1 MEYVSKPDSY
11 PLDDNTKMTYFNR
24 FACCLVT
31 YGHTRSIICD
41 VQRNNYYLIPN
52 SLYTLLT
59 EEFPNF
65 SIEEIYDSYGKEN
78 EKYLKDYLNFL
89 LVNEIGFIDT
99 QIIKELIP
107 LNLNYKVAEP
117 ISSIII
123 DLSKESFFLEDSVH
137 IAQFI
142 DTKRIKHLQI
152 RCYDVIDV
160 NMFFKF
166 LNNLSRTTLK
176 GIEIILPYKM
186 KLENRLL
193 NKNIIKSNDKINR
206 LIYFGC
212 DKYKQ
217 EKYLNRIII
226 YVEDKIINQ
235 KSCGLISSKYFNSN
249 LETYTLSNSHNSC
262 LYKKIS
268 IDSEGNIRNCPSMP
282 QSFGNIKDITLE
294 EALSH
299 PDFKK
304 YWNLTKDSIEVCKD
318 CEFRYICTDCRA
330 YTERTHTHSE
340 GLDTSKPL
348 KCGYNPYTGE
358 WEEWSTNPLKEKA
371 INYYEMQDLVKI

>member
-1 MEYVSKPDSY
+1 
-11 PLDDNTKMTYFNR
+11 MTYFNK

-31 YGHTRSIICD
+31 YGHTRSVICD

-65 SIEEIYDSYGKEN
+65 SIEEIFENYGKEN

-89 LVNEIGFIDT
+89 LANEIGFIDD

-107 LNLNYKVAEP
+107 LHLHYKVAEP
-117 ISSIII
+117 ISNMII
-123 DLSKESFFLEDSVH
+123 DVSKESFFLEDSVQ
-137 IAQFI
+137 IARFI
-142 DTKRIKHLQI
+142 DLNRIKQLQI
-152 RCYDVIDV
+152 RCYDVIDL
-160 NMFFKF
+160 NMFSKF
-166 LNNLSRTTLK
+166 LNNLSGTTLK
-176 GIEIILPYKM
+176 GIEIILPYTIKS
-186 KLENRLL
+186 ENRLVS
-193 NKNIIKSNDKINR
+193 KNIIKSNDKITK

-212 DKYKQ
+212 NEGKQ
-217 EKYLNRIII
+217 DKYLNRIIL
-226 YVEDKIINQ
+226 YVQDKIIN
-235 KSCGLISSKYFNSN
+235 KKNCGLISSNYFNSN
-249 LETYTLSNSHNSC
+249 LETYTLSNNHNSC

-282 QSFGNIKDITLE
+282 QSFGNIKDTPLE
-294 EALSH
+294 EVLHH

-330 YTERTHTHSE
+330 YTERTHSDSE

-348 KCGYNPYTGE
+348 KCGYNPYIGE
-358 WEEWSTNPLKEKA
+358 WEEWSTNPLKEKS
-371 INYYEMQDLVKI
+371 IHYYGMQDLVKT

>member
-1 MEYVSKPDSY
+1 
-11 PLDDNTKMTYFNR
+11 MTYFNR
-24 FACCLVT
+24 FACCLVN

-65 SIEEIYDSYGKEN
+65 SIEEIYESYGKEN

-89 LVNEIGFIDT
+89 LANEIGFMDT
-99 QIIKELIP
+99 QIIEELIP

-123 DLSKESFFLEDSVH
+123 DVSKESFFLENSVQ
-137 IAQFI
+137 IAKFI
-142 DTKRIKHLQI
+142 DTNRVKQLQI
-152 RCYDVIDV
+152 RCYDVIDL
-160 NMFFKF
+160 NMFLRF
-166 LNNLSRTTLK
+166 LNSLSDTTLK

-186 KLENRLL
+186 KSENRLL
-193 NKNIIKSNDKINR
+193 NKNIINSNDKIFR

-212 DKYKQ
+212 NENKQ
-217 EKYLNRIII
+217 DKYLNRMII
-226 YVEDKIINQ
+226 YVEDKIINK

-249 LETYTLSNSHNSC
+249 LETYTLSHNHNSC

-268 IDSEGNIRNCPSMP
+268 IDSDGNIRNCPSMP

-294 EALSH
+294 ETLSH

-330 YTERTHTHSE
+330 YTEKTHTNFE
-340 GLDTSKPL
+340 GLDISKPL
-348 KCGYNPYTGE
+348 KCGYDPYTGE

-371 INYYEMQDLVKI
+371 INYYGMQDLVKEK

>member
-1 MEYVSKPDSY
+1 
-11 PLDDNTKMTYFNR
+11 MTYFNR
-24 FACCLVT
+24 FACCLVS
-31 YGHTRSIICD
+31 YGHTRSVICD
-41 VQRNNYYLIPN
+41 TQRNNYYLIPN
-52 SLYTLLT
+52 SLYTLLI

-65 SIEEIYDSYGKEN
+65 SIEEIYASYGKEN
-78 EKYLKDYLNFL
+78 EKYLKDYINFL

-99 QIIKELIP
+99 KIIEELIP
-107 LNLNYKVAEP
+107 LDLNYKVAEP

-123 DLSKESFFLEDSVH
+123 DVNKESFFLDDSVH

-142 DTKRIKHLQI
+142 DTNRIKHLQI
-152 RCYDVIDV
+152 RCYDVIDL
-160 NMFFKF
+160 NIFFKF

-176 GIEIILPYKM
+176 GIEIILPYEI
-186 KLENRLL
+186 KLGNKLL

-217 EKYLNRIII
+217 EKYMNRIIT

-282 QSFGNIKDITLE
+282 QSFGNIKDITLD

-330 YTERTHTHSE
+330 YTERTHTNFE
-340 GLDTSKPL
+340 GLDISKPL

-358 WEEWSTNPLKEKA
+358 WDEWSINPLKEKA
-371 INYYEMQDLVKI
+371 INYYGMQNLVKEK

>member
-1 MEYVSKPDSY
+1 
-11 PLDDNTKMTYFNR
+11 MTYFNK

-31 YGHTRSIICD
+31 YGHTRSVICD

-65 SIEEIYDSYGKEN
+65 SIEEIFENYGKEN
-78 EKYLKDYLNFL
+78 EKYLNDYLNFL
-89 LVNEIGFIDT
+89 LANEIGFIDD

-117 ISSIII
+117 ISNMII
-123 DLSKESFFLEDSVH
+123 DISKESFFLEDS
-137 IAQFI
+137 AQMARFI
-142 DTKRIKHLQI
+142 DSNRIKQLQI
-152 RCYDVIDV
+152 RCYDTIDL

-166 LNNLSRTTLK
+166 LNSLPDTTLK
-176 GIEIILPYKM
+176 GIEIILPYTIKS
-186 KLENRLL
+186 ENRLVS
-193 NKNIIKSNDKINR
+193 KNIIKSNDKITK

-212 DKYKQ
+212 NEDKKD
-217 EKYLNRIII
+217 KYLNRIIL
-226 YVEDKIINQ
+226 YVEDKIIN
-235 KSCGLISSKYFNSN
+235 KKNCGLVSSNYFNSN
-249 LETYTLSNSHNSC
+249 LETYTLSNNHNSC

-282 QSFGNIKDITLE
+282 QSFGNIKDTPLE
-294 EALSH
+294 DALSQ
-299 PDFKK
+299 PEFKK
-304 YWNLTKDSIEVCKD
+304 YWNLTKDSIDVCKD

-330 YTERTHTHSE
+330 YTERTHTDSE

-348 KCGYNPYTGE
+348 KCGYNPYLGE

-371 INYYEMQDLVKI
+371 IHYYGMQDLVKA

>member
-1 MEYVSKPDSY
+1 
-11 PLDDNTKMTYFNR
+11 MTYFNR
-24 FACCLVT
+24 FACCLVN

-41 VQRNNYYLIPN
+41 TQRNNYYLIPN
-52 SLYTLLT
+52 SLYTLLI

-65 SIEEIYDSYGKEN
+65 SIEEIYDNYGEEN
-78 EKYLKDYLNFL
+78 EKHLKDYLHFL

-123 DLSKESFFLEDSVH
+123 DLNKESFFLEDSVQ
-137 IAQFI
+137 IVKFI
-142 DTKRIKHLQI
+142 DINRIKQLQI
-152 RCYDVIDV
+152 RCYDLIDL
-160 NMFFKF
+160 NIFLKF
-166 LNNLSRTTLK
+166 LNSLSNTTLK
-176 GIEIILPYKM
+176 GIEIILPYKI
-186 KLENRLL
+186 KFENRLI

-212 DKYKQ
+212 DKN
-217 EKYLNRIII
+217 EVDKYLNRTIT
-226 YVEDKIINQ
+226 YVEDKIVN
-235 KSCGLISSKYFNSN
+235 KKNCGLISSNYFNSN
-249 LETYTLSNSHNSC
+249 LETYTLSNNHNSC

-282 QSFGNIKDITLE
+282 QIFGNIKDTTLE
-294 EALSH
+294 ESLNNK
-299 PDFKK
+299 DFKK
-304 YWNLTKDSIEVCKD
+304 YWNLTKDKIEVCKD

-330 YTERTHTHSE
+330 YTERTHENSD

-348 KCGYNPYTGE
+348 KCGYNPYTAE
-358 WEEWSTNPLKEKA
+358 WQEWSNNPFKEKA
-371 INYYEMQDLVKI
+371 INFYRMQEIVKYK

>member
-1 MEYVSKPDSY
+1 
-11 PLDDNTKMTYFNR
+11 MTYFNK

-31 YGHTRSIICD
+31 YGHTRSVICD

-65 SIEEIYDSYGKEN
+65 SIEEIFENYGKEN

-89 LVNEIGFIDT
+89 LANEIGFIDD

-107 LNLNYKVAEP
+107 LHLNYKVAEP
-117 ISSIII
+117 ISNMII
-123 DLSKESFFLEDSVH
+123 DVSKESFFLEDSVQ
-137 IAQFI
+137 IAKFI
-142 DTKRIKHLQI
+142 DSNRIKQLQI
-152 RCYDVIDV
+152 RCYDVIDLYI
-160 NMFFKF
+160 FSKF
-166 LNNLSRTTLK
+166 LNNLSDTTLK
-176 GIEIILPYKM
+176 GIEIILPYTIKS
-186 KLENRLL
+186 ENRLVS
-193 NKNIIKSNDKINR
+193 KNIIKSNDKITA

-212 DKYKQ
+212 NENKQ
-217 EKYLNRIII
+217 DKYLNRIIT
-226 YVEDKIINQ
+226 YVEDKIIN
-235 KSCGLISSKYFNSN
+235 KKNCGLVSSNYFNSN
-249 LETYTLSNSHNSC
+249 LETYTLSNNHNSC

-268 IDSEGNIRNCPSMP
+268 IDSEGNIRNCPSMV
-282 QSFGNIKDITLE
+282 QSFGNIKDTPLE

-330 YTERTHTHSE
+330 YTERTHSDSE

-348 KCGYNPYTGE
+348 KCGYNPYLGE

-371 INYYEMQDLVKI
+371 IHYYGMQDLVKA